1 MHNESIPFSP
11 TLHAVAAV
19 AGHGG
24 QEAHGIDFTSPDYL
38 ALATH
43 PGVHEAVR
51 RARCTAGPHGARS
64 IVPAAHARSA
74 QALEEALGA
83 LVGLE
88 HVALFPTGWTATLAA
103 ITALVREADHI
114 VIDAQA
120 HDWLRHGAA
129 GATRRVLL
137 HQHLD
142 CDHVRELLD
151 RIRAVDAVN
160 GILVVTE
167 GLFAT
172 EARSPDLPLLQ
183 HLCREYNAS
192 LLVDVTHDLGALG
205 AGGGGVLAS
214 QRMTG
219 QVDIVTGGLSV
230 TFATEGG
237 FVACADRSAWGR
249 MQRRAG
255 QRMRFDALSP
265 LQVAVATASLE
276 IAVSAEGEALRADL
290 LRNVIGLRAAL
301 QSTGQHCLGA
311 PAPIVPVWT
320 GSEAAARVAAA
331 WLAHEAVL
339 VQPVEFPGV
348 PAGAARLCLHVMARH
363 APAPLQRAAHLVA
376 SACARAGAGA
386 APRAFGQQRY
396 RD

>member
-1 MHNESIPFSP
+1 MRILYVLRRFVLPRTTELVEKIRDS
-11 TLHAVAAV
+11 
-19 AGHGG
+19 
-24 QEAHGIDFTSPDYL
+24 
-38 ALATH
+38 
-43 PGVHEAVR
+43 GV
-51 RARCTAGPHGARS
+51 P
-64 IVPAAHARSA
+64 
-74 QALEEALGA
+74 
-83 LVGLE
+83 
-88 HVALFPTGWTATLAA
+88 
-103 ITALVREADHI
+103 
-114 VIDAQA
+114 VIYFGTD
-120 HDWLRHGAA
+120 
-129 GATRRVLL
+129 
-137 HQHLD
+137 
-142 CDHVRELLD
+142 
-151 RIRAVDAVN
+151 
-160 GILVVTE
+160 
-167 GLFAT
+167 
-172 EARSPDLPLLQ
+172 
-183 HLCREYNAS
+183 NAS

-205 AGGGGVLAS
+205 AGGGGVLAT

-219 QVDIVTGGLSV
+219 RVDIVTGGLSL

-249 MQRRAG
+249 MQRLAG

-376 SACARAGAGA
+376 SACARAGAGGVHP
-386 APRAFGQQRY
+386 APSASSVIVAEGVLRPG
-396 RD
+396 